1 MDKVIGAC
9 KVEDDF
15 DRIAN
20 RHRDAVYAQ
29 MVRLCGNHDD
39 AEDALV
45 TALTA
50 AYRALPSLR
59 DEEAFRGWL
68 AKIARRTCYRLKGH
82 AAWVEIPE
90 TVPADE
96 HVDEEAA
103 KVMMRKCI
111 KDAVEGLPE
120 ILRQVYFERD
130 ILQRP
135 AEEVAQRL
143 NLTVPAVKSRLHR
156 ARKAMR
162 EALENSLC
170 ADESFT
176 SPPASE

>member
-1 MDKVIGAC
+1 MPDTF
-9 KVEDDF
+9 DF

-45 TALTA
+45 TALAA
-50 AYRALPSLR
+50 AYRALPTLR

-68 AKIARRTCYRLKGH
+68 AKIARRTCYRLKSH
-82 AAWVEIPE
+82 STWSEIPE
-90 TVPADE
+90 TVASGE
-96 HVDEEAA
+96 QLDEEAA
-103 KVMMRKCI
+103 KLVMRKCI

-120 ILRQVYFERD
+120 ILRRVYFERD
-130 ILQRP
+130 ILQKP
-135 AEEVAQRL
+135 AEEVAQQL
-143 NLTVPAVKSRLHR
+143 NLSVPAVKSRLHR

-170 ADESFT
+170 ADESFA
-176 SPPASE
+176 PVAASE